1 VGLPLRPTVVPQ
13 QPQKGPAVPRIWT
26 IGHSNHTPQRF
37 LELLRRHGIL
47 CVADVRRHPFSRRH
61 PHVSR
66 AALERLLVA
75 EGMGYHHFEDLG
87 GRREPLPHSSNTA
100 IADPGLRGYA
110 DWATGP
116 AFRAAL
122 EALRALATA
131 TATAVMCA
139 EADPARCHR
148 TLLADH
154 LAARG
159 FEVRHILADGGV
171 VAHRMHDAARVGPDG
186 VVVYPAPQGD
196 LFA

>member
-1 VGLPLRPTVVPQ
+1 M
-13 QPQKGPAVPRIWT
+13 AAMSRIWT
-26 IGHSNHTPQRF
+26 VGHSNHTPQRF

-66 AALERLLVA
+66 PALERLLVA
-75 EGMGYHHFEDLG
+75 GGIGYRHFEALG
-87 GRREPLPHSSNTA
+87 GRREPLPDSPNTA

-122 EALRALATA
+122 DGLCALASA
-131 TATAVMCA
+131 SATAVMCA

-148 TLLADH
+148 ALLADH

-159 FEVRHILADGGV
+159 FEVLHILADGDV

-186 VVVYPAPQGD
+186 VVTWPARQAG
-196 LFA
+196 LFG